1 VTTQQ
6 YHDHLARVAEYLS
19 QRGVDADCRGDG
31 AARFVYAQRAGRATE
46 LSWDGVGVFIEM
58 FEEPSEVSVRDEQQD
73 SFEIGAERAIA
84 WLMRT
89 E

>member
-1 VTTQQ
+1 VTTQE
-6 YHDHLARVAEYLS
+6 YHERLSRVAEYLS
-19 QRGVDADCRGDG
+19 QRGIDADCRGDG
-31 AARFVYAQRAGRATE
+31 AARFVYSHKASRAVE

-58 FEEPSEVSVRDEQQD
+58 FEEPSEVSIRDEQQD